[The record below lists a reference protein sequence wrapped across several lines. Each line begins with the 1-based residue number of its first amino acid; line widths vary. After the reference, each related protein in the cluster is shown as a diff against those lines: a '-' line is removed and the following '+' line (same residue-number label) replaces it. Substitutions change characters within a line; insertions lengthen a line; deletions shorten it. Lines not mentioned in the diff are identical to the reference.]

1 MTEHQRNQQTQCR
14 STHTAPEH
22 KDLIVL
28 VASLNEEHCR
38 EIRGVLEAHRFSV
51 VDEFPSLPPCL
62 DSADSERL
70 AQVVQVQPNPSAASE
85 QIAQLKQQAPDV
97 PILFAVDDNTA
108 SLEINV
114 RSVGVQYYM
123 LLPAE
128 ADELIVVVN
137 SLARA

>member
-1 MTEHQRNQQTQCR
+1 M
-14 STHTAPEH
+14 
-22 KDLIVL
+22 
-28 VASLNEEHCR
+28 
-38 EIRGVLEAHRFSV
+38 
-51 VDEFPSLPPCL
+51 
-62 DSADSERL
+62 
-70 AQVVQVQPNPSAASE
+70 
-85 QIAQLKQQAPDV
+85 KQQAPDV